1 MYPFPFTAN
10 ETAEARPLPG
20 MEVFFTKFTVNS
32 GGSASQPVV
41 RRTDID
47 NNINVYIKTDIFI
60 SQNFKL
66 INKL

>member
-1 MYPFPFTAN
+1 
-10 ETAEARPLPG
+10 

-47 NNINVYIKTDIFI
+47 NNINVYIKTDTFI
-60 SQNFKL
+60 SPNFKL